1 VGELAPRFGNGV
13 RRVGRIGLG
22 MGVVAAIACVAPG
35 LASACTV
42 PGGPDSG
49 FDPPQD
55 FSGTVTA
62 AQQGSYLQIPFN
74 VPAGTTA
81 IRIRYCW
88 DEPPDGTTL
97 DIGVYEPTAGGVPG
111 PAERRGWSGSAVR
124 DLAIAV
130 NGFSPPGIYE
140 SDRKA
145 YVRGH
150 TTRAYRPGPL
160 PPGQWTAELGIAA
173 VGGPSVGFDLR
184 VETTSSA
191 DWSDDPYAP
200 AVQSSAPANPNPGW
214 YAGDLHAHGE
224 QEPGNAQVSTS
235 LDYSFRS
242 LAAGGAGL
250 DFVGLVDHNN
260 DVARGEV
267 GRYEPAH
274 PGRLVIPGVEVTTY
288 HGHYNV
294 IGSSAF
300 ADFRGGPVLSY
311 PSAGELAP
319 TTVPAS
325 QLAAVRTG
333 GGWTQINHPTIFP
346 GQPAVCRGC
355 PWDWTAGETGYEN
368 VDAIEIQTGP
378 ADIGNTPN
386 PFTKTAIAFYE
397 ARLAA
402 GDHVAAVGSSDS
414 HQADQSS
421 VTSAP
426 IGRATTVVRADEL
439 SKPAIVE
446 GIRDGRTYVK
456 LYGNDGPDIRVAA
469 HAPGAPDGMLGDTV
483 SGPELG
489 LEVQVLRAGPG
500 AVRPGSYRL
509 ELLRDGAVLDGVAVA
524 GDDFTH
530 TFAAADPA
538 RYAVQVMR
546 EDPRGDRYE
555 VYSSPVWFER
565 GENLTLGKLKRNK
578 RKGTARLTVAVA
590 HPGELTLRAKGTKTA
605 RRTVAAAGQVKLK
618 VKPKGKVKRKL
629 RRTGKAKVRLRVE
642 YAPTGGEAAT
652 AARNVKLKRRR

>member
-1 VGELAPRFGNGV
+1 V

-22 MGVVAAIACVAPG
+22 TAVVAAIACVAPG

-42 PGGPDSG
+42 PDDPELDLSG
-49 FDPPQD
+49 DVT
-55 FSGTVTA
+55 GTVTA
-62 AQQGSYLQIPFN
+62 AQQGSYLQIPFD

-81 IRIRYCW
+81 IRVRYCW
-88 DEPPDGTTL
+88 DDPPDGTTL
-97 DIGVYEPTAGGVPG
+97 DIGVYEPAAGGVPG
-111 PAERRGWSGSAVR
+111 PAQRRGWSGSAVR

-130 NGFSPPGIYE
+130 NGFSPPNVYE
-140 SDRKA
+140 ADRKA
-145 YVRGH
+145 YVPGY
-150 TTRAYRPGPL
+150 TTRSYQPGPL
-160 PPGQWTAELGIAA
+160 PSGQWTAELGIAA
-173 VGGPSVGFDLR
+173 VGGPSVGFAVR
-184 VETTSSA
+184 VETTSST

-200 AVQSSAPANPNPGW
+200 VAQSSAPPNPSPGW
-214 YAGDLHAHGE
+214 YAGDLHVHGE

-235 LDYSFRS
+235 LDYAFRS
-242 LAAGGAGL
+242 LPAGGAGL

-267 GRYEPAH
+267 GRHEPAH

-288 HGHYNV
+288 HGHYNT
-294 IGSSAF
+294 IGSTAF

-311 PSAGELAP
+311 PSMSQLAP

-325 QLAAVRTG
+325 QLAAVRAA

-346 GQPAVCRGC
+346 GQPSLCRGC
-355 PWDWTAGETGYEN
+355 PWDWTAGETGYAN

-378 ADIGNTPN
+378 ADIGTSPN

-446 GIRDGRTYVK
+446 GVRDGRTYVK

-469 HAPGAPDGMLGDTV
+469 HAPGAPDGTLGDTV
-483 SGPELG
+483 SGPQLG
-489 LEVQVLRAGPG
+489 LDVQVLRAGPG
-500 AVRPGSYRL
+500 AARPGSYRL
-509 ELLRDGAVLDGVAVA
+509 ELLRDGAVIDAVAIA

-530 TFAAADPA
+530 TLAASEAA
-538 RYAVQVMR
+538 RYAVQVVR
-546 EDPRGDRYE
+546 EAPGNDRVE
-555 VYSSPVWFER
+555 VYSSPLWFER
-565 GENLTLGKLKRNK
+565 GENLTLGKLKRD
-578 RKGTARLTVAVA
+578 RRRGTAKLTVSVA
-590 HPGELTLRAKGTKTA
+590 HPGELTLRAKGVKTA

-642 YAPTGGEAAT
+642 HAPTGGEAAT
-652 AARNVKLKRRR
+652 AARKVKLRRRR

>member
-1 VGELAPRFGNGV
+1 V
-13 RRVGRIGLG
+13 RRIGRIGLG
-22 MGVVAAIACVAPG
+22 TALVAAIASVAPG

-42 PGGPDSG
+42 PGTSDTG

-55 FSGTVTA
+55 FTGTVTP
-62 AQQGSYLQIPFN
+62 AQQGSYLQIPFD

-97 DIGVYEPTAGGVPG
+97 DIGVYEPAAAGVPG

-130 NGFSPPGIYE
+130 NGFSPPSVYE
-140 SDRKA
+140 TARRA
-145 YVRGH
+145 YVRGY
-150 TTRAYRPGPL
+150 TTRAYQPGPL

-173 VGGPSVGFDLR
+173 VAGSSVGYAVR
-184 VETTSSA
+184 VETTSSP
-191 DWSDDPYAP
+191 DWSNDPYAP
-200 AVQSSAPANPNPGW
+200 ATQSSAPTNPNPGW

-224 QEPGNAQVSTS
+224 QEPGNALVSTS
-235 LDYSFRS
+235 LDYAFRP

-260 DVARGEV
+260 DIARGEV

-274 PGRLVIPGVEVTTY
+274 PGKLVIPGVEVTTY
-288 HGHYNV
+288 HGHYNT
-294 IGSSAF
+294 IGSSSF

-311 PSAGELAP
+311 PSMSELAP

-325 QLAAVRTG
+325 QLAAVRAG
-333 GGWTQINHPTIFP
+333 GGWAQINHPTIFP
-346 GQPAVCRGC
+346 GQPTVCRGC
-355 PWDWTAGETGYEN
+355 PWNWTAGETGYEN

-378 ADIGNTPN
+378 ADIGSSPN
-386 PFTKTAIAFYE
+386 PFTRTAIAFYE

-402 GDHVAAVGSSDS
+402 GDHAAAVGSSDS

-426 IGRATTVVRADEL
+426 IGRATTVVGASEL
-439 SKPAIVE
+439 SKPAIVQ

-469 HAPGAPDGMLGDTV
+469 HAPGAPDGTLGDAV

-489 LEVQVLRAGPG
+489 LEVQVLSAGPS
-500 AVRPGSYRL
+500 AARPGNYRL
-509 ELLRDGAVLDGVAVA
+509 ELLRDGAVVHGVAISD
-524 GDDFTH
+524 DDFNH
-530 TFAAADPA
+530 TFAATEPA
-538 RYAVQVMR
+538 RYGVQVIR
-546 EDPRGDRYE
+546 EAPRANRFE
-555 VYSSPVWFER
+555 VYSTPVWFER

-578 RKGTARLTVAVA
+578 RKGIAKLTVSVA
-590 HPGELTLRAKGTKTA
+590 HPGELTLRAK
-605 RRTVAAAGQVKLK
+605 
-618 VKPKGKVKRKL
+618 
-629 RRTGKAKVRLRVE
+629 
-642 YAPTGGEAAT
+642 
-652 AARNVKLKRRR
+652 

>member
-1 VGELAPRFGNGV
+1 
-13 RRVGRIGLG
+13 
-22 MGVVAAIACVAPG
+22 MACVAPG
-35 LASACTV
+35 LAGACTV
-42 PGGPDSG
+42 PGSPDVG

-55 FSGTVTA
+55 FTGSVTA
-62 AQQGSYLQIPFN
+62 AQQGSYLQIPFT

-88 DEPPDGTTL
+88 DSPPSGTTL
-97 DIGVYEPTAGGVPG
+97 DMGVYEPAGGGVPG
-111 PAERRGWSGSAVR
+111 PAQRRGWSGSAVR

-130 NGFSPPGIYE
+130 NGFSPPSVYE

-145 YVRGH
+145 YVHGY
-150 TTRAYRPGPL
+150 TTRAYQPGPL

-184 VETTSSA
+184 VETTSSP
-191 DWSDDPYAP
+191 DWSNDPYAP
-200 AVQSSAPANPNPGW
+200 AAQGSAPANPNPGW
-214 YAGDLHAHGE
+214 YAGDVHAHGE

-235 LDYSFRS
+235 LEYAFRS
-242 LAAGGAGL
+242 LASGGAGL

-267 GRYEPAH
+267 GKQEAAH
-274 PGRLVIPGVEVTTY
+274 PGNLVIPGVEVTTY

-294 IGSSAF
+294 IGSTAF

-311 PSAGELAP
+311 PSMSQLAP
-319 TTVPAS
+319 TTVPGS
-325 QLAAVRTG
+325 QLAAMQAG

-346 GQPAVCRGC
+346 GAPAACRGC
-355 PWDWTAGETGYEN
+355 PWDWTAGETAYAN

-378 ADIGNTPN
+378 ADIGSTQN

-414 HQADQSS
+414 HQADQAS

-426 IGRATTVVRADEL
+426 IGRATTVVRASEL
-439 SKPAIVE
+439 SRPAIAQ

-456 LYGNDGPDIRVAA
+456 LYGNDGPDIRVIA
-469 HAPGAPDGMLGDTV
+469 HTPGAPDATLGDTIA
-483 SGPELG
+483 GPGLG
-489 LEVQVLRAGPG
+489 LEVQVLTAGAG
-500 AVRPGSYRL
+500 AARPGTYRL
-509 ELLRDGAVLDGVAVA
+509 ELLRDGAVADGVAIA

-530 TFAAADPA
+530 TFAAADPG

-546 EDPRGDRYE
+546 QAPATDRFE

-565 GENLTLGKLKRNK
+565 GENLTLGKLKRDK
-578 RKGTARLTVAVA
+578 RKGTARLTVSVA
-590 HPGELTLRAKGTKTA
+590 YPGELTLRAKGVKTV
-605 RRTVAAAGQVKLK
+605 RRTVTTPGQLKLK

-629 RRTGKAKVRLRVE
+629 RRDGKAKVKLEVE
-642 YAPTGGEAAT
+642 HTPAGGESAT
-652 AARNVKLKRRR
+652 AKRKAKLKRRGSASS